1 MPAPLPPPLPSP
13 THLCQPNNKRSMLSD
28 KLPVNETA
36 GEQAVVSQTMTRF
49 YLGWVG
55 SPSFGGVGGLVAL

>member
-1 MPAPLPPPLPSP
+1 
-13 THLCQPNNKRSMLSD
+13 MLSD